1 MSNKE
6 KNTYAFED
14 KKFLVGLFNK
24 LLKNPTQVK
33 VQKSMY
39 LAYAYYSAMVKSNN
53 YPKELFNAN
62 FIAEDY
68 GVIDIDIFNYYK
80 EDIDFSVSDKEIDN
94 FFCEL
99 GENIQTNIYH
109 FIMDVVNATNS
120 IDDFSLIIR
129 TKQDMCY
136 KIAYNREDKRIFNK
150 DIKKEYCKDYPNLC
164 F

>member
-1 MSNKE
+1 MSNK
-6 KNTYAFED
+6 KRNTYAFED

-39 LAYAYYSAMVKSNN
+39 LAYAYYCAIAKTNN

-68 GVIDIDIFNYYK
+68 GVMDIDIFNYYK
-80 EDIDFSVSDKEIDN
+80 EGIAFSLSEKELYN
-94 FFCEL
+94 FYK
-99 GENIQTNIYH
+99 GMRTNTQINIYR
-109 FIMDVVNATNS
+109 FIREVVNATND
-120 IDDFSLIIR
+120 IDDFSLVMR

-150 DIKKEYCKDYPNLC
+150 EIKKEYCEDYPNLHL
-164 F
+164 